1 MNKRKIGILG
11 STGSIG
17 QSTLSVLSQ
26 FPERFSVKTLTA
38 GGNIDLLARQIVE
51 FEPDVAVVFDESG
64 VSVLRQKL
72 PKNTGTEILFGEH
85 GYRAAAAHEE
95 LDVVVSAMVGSAGLL
110 PTMTAISAG
119 KDIALANKEVLVMAG
134 DIVKQE
140 AAAKGVK
147 ILPVDSEHSA
157 IFQCISGNRHAD
169 IDRILLTA
177 SGGPFL
183 DRSEKDFEA
192 VTPQD
197 ALAHPTW
204 QMGNK
209 ISIDSATLMNK
220 GLEVIEASHLFC
232 LNASQIEVV
241 VHPQSIVHSMVAYRD
256 GSVIAQMGLPDMKA
270 AIAYSLSCPERL
282 PLGLSCPDFAELAQ
296 LTFKAPDLEKFP
308 CLALAYEACETGGT
322 MPAVLNAANEIAVS
336 AFLKGDIG
344 FNIIPAVIRDVMEQL
359 SPVMN
364 PDIDDVLEAD
374 RRSRKAAEAML
385 KPQGK
390 KTGFKK

>member
-1 MNKRKIGILG
+1 MKKRRIGILG

-17 QSTLSVLSQ
+17 QSTLSVLSR

-38 GGNIDLLARQIVE
+38 AGNIDLLARQIVE
-51 FEPDVAVVFDESG
+51 FEPDIAVVFDKSG
-64 VSVLRQKL
+64 ASALRQKL
-72 PKNTGTEILFGEH
+72 PENTDTEILFGEH
-85 GYRAAAAHEE
+85 GYRAAAAHEK

-134 DIVKQE
+134 DIVKRE

-157 IFQCISGNRHAD
+157 ISQCISGNRHAD
-169 IDRILLTA
+169 IERILLTA

-183 DRSEKDFEA
+183 DLPEKDFAA

-209 ISIDSATLMNK
+209 ITIDSATLMNK

-241 VHPQSIVHSMVAYRD
+241 IHPQSIVHSMVAYRD

-270 AIAYSLSCPERL
+270 AIAYALSCPERL
-282 PLGLSCPDFAELAQ
+282 PLDLSCPDFAELAQ

-308 CLALAYEACETGGT
+308 CLALAYEACGKGGT

-344 FNIIPAVIRDVMEQL
+344 FNVIPAVIRDVMEQL
-359 SPVMN
+359 RPVMK

-374 RRSRKAAEAML
+374 QRSRKAAESVLTAR
-385 KPQGK
+385 GK
-390 KTGFKK
+390 NTEFKK